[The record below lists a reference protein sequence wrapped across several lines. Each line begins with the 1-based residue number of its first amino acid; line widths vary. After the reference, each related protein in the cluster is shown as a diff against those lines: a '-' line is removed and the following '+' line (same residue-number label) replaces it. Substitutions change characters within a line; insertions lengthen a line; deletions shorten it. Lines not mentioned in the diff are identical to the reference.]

1 VDAVAVIAAFVAGLA
16 AAAWLLRARVRAPE
30 GGAAATVHAREGRL
44 DARLDTLSAELGKV
58 TDLVRMLERDR
69 ERQYGALTEQ
79 IAAAGARAA
88 ELSDTTQVLREALAS
103 GKARGQW
110 GERLA
115 EDVLQAAGFTEGV
128 SYRKQR
134 AVAGGGIPDFAFLL
148 PEGREVRM
156 DVKFPLD
163 NYLRYVRAAGDPER
177 DQARSAFLRDA
188 RGHVRAL
195 ARRDYLDPDV
205 TVDCL
210 LLFIPNEQVYGF
222 LHETDPSL
230 LDDALRQ
237 KVVLCSPMT
246 LFAVLAVIRQAVD
259 VFQLARTGDE
269 ILSALGGF
277 AKQWGAFTDQLDKL
291 GTHLDRAHGAF
302 EAVATTRRRQLERQ
316 LEQVEDLRSARGLD
330 AALDRPLRALRAD
343 REAG

>member
-1 VDAVAVIAAFVAGLA
+1 MEAVLVIVAFAAGA
-16 AAAWLLRARVRAPE
+16 AAAVWLLHGRQP
-30 GGAAATVHAREGRL
+30 GAREPSPEASAARL
-44 DARLDTLSAELGKV
+44 DARLDALYGELDKV
-58 TDLVRMLERDR
+58 TGLVRTLERDR
-69 ERQYGALTEQ
+69 ERQYGALAEQ
-79 IAAAGARAA
+79 IAAAGARTV
-88 ELSDTTQVLREALAS
+88 ELSETTQVLREALAS

-115 EDVLQAAGFTEGV
+115 EDVLQSAGFVDGV

-134 AVAGGGIPDFAFLL
+134 AVEGGGIPDFAFLL

-163 NYLRYVRAAGDPER
+163 NYLRFLRADDEHEADR
-177 DQARSAFLRDA
+177 ARAAFLRDV

-195 ARRDYLDPDV
+195 ARRDYLDPAV

-210 LLFIPNEQVYGF
+210 LLFVPNERLYGF
-222 LHETDPSL
+222 LCEEDPDL
-230 LDDALRQ
+230 LDDALRE

-246 LFAVLAVIRQAVD
+246 LFAVLAVIRHAVE

-269 ILSALGGF
+269 ILAALGAF
-277 AKQWGAFTDQLDKL
+277 TKQWEAFTDQLDKL
-291 GTHLDRAHGAF
+291 GTHLERAQGAF

-316 LEQVEDLRSARGLD
+316 LDRVEALRSARGLEPAEPD
-330 AALDRPLRALRAD
+330 GRLHALPRAD
-343 REAG
+343 RDVG